1 MTLFLAPETSPFL
14 VSALVMI
21 VIAIIEGV
29 GLVAG
34 VSASHWLDHLLPD
47 QHGAEGLPDSW
58 LGWLH
63 VGRVPILVLIV
74 VLLASFSIVGF
85 AGNLLVHGLTGVYVP
100 RLVSVPA
107 AFFASLPVVRVTGTL
122 LQSILPR
129 DESFAVSVD
138 SLVGRIATV
147 VNGTATAGKPAEAR
161 VTNEH
166 GQTLYVMVEPD
177 LADAT
182 FGPNHSV
189 LLVRRV
195 GGKCFRAIDNPK
207 PDML

>member
-1 MTLFLAPETSPFL
+1 MDLFLAAETSPFL

-21 VIAIIEGV
+21 AIAVLEGV

-34 VSASHWLDHLLPD
+34 VSATHWLDHMLP
-47 QHGAEGLPDSW
+47 QAHGGEGMTDSW

-63 VGRVPILVLIV
+63 VGRVPMLVIIV

-85 AGNLLVHGLTGVYVP
+85 AGNLLVHALTGHYVP
-100 RLVSVPA
+100 RILSVPA
-107 AFFASLPVVRVTGTL
+107 AFFASVPVVRISGSL
-122 LQSILPR
+122 LQNVLPR
-129 DESFAVSVD
+129 DETFAVSID
-138 SLVGRIATV
+138 SLVGRIATI
-147 VNGTATAGKPAEAR
+147 VNGNASMGRPAEAR

-177 LADAT
+177 LEDAS

-195 GGKCFRAIDNPK
+195 GGKRFRAIDNPR
-207 PDML
+207 PDLL